1 VPAKP
6 NFDLQSHSTCSDGTL
21 EPTGVVAAAAQ
32 AGVELLALTDHDTVD
47 GLGEAAEAATR
58 HSVSLVTGVEISA
71 VRGPDLDVHVLG
83 YAFDPA
89 DAGLASA
96 LGRFRAERELRN
108 DRILDRFRELG
119 LEVDTT
125 EVEERRAA
133 GMPVGRPHLAHAVL
147 AAERNHERLAAEEA
161 DTVDGMFRV
170 YLADGGPA
178 YSAREGPTVAEVIS
192 VIHAAGGV
200 AVWAHPF
207 FDVSS
212 PEEVLS
218 EIDRFRAEGLD
229 GVECFYVTH
238 RREHVDLLCDH
249 CERHGLLRT
258 GSSDFHGPDRE
269 RFNRFLAFEL
279 HGREPELGPIA
290 DD

>member
-1 VPAKP
+1 
-6 NFDLQSHSTCSDGTL
+6 
-21 EPTGVVAAAAQ
+21 VAPAAQ
-32 AGVELLALTDHDTVD
+32 ARVRRLALTDHDTLD
-47 GLGEAAEAATR
+47 GVAEAANAAPK
-58 HSVSLVTGVEISA
+58 HGVSLVTGVEITA

-83 YAFDPA
+83 YAFDA
-89 DAGLASA
+89 GDAGLAGA

-108 DRILDRFRELG
+108 DRILDRLRELG
-119 LEVDTT
+119 LEVDTS
-125 EVEERRAA
+125 EVEARRAA
-133 GMPVGRPHLAHAVL
+133 GVPVGRPHLARAVL
-147 AAERNHERLAAEEA
+147 AAEGNRDRLAAEEA

-178 YSAREGPTVAEVIS
+178 YSARESPTVAEAIS

-218 EIDRFRAEGLD
+218 EIDRFRADGLD
-229 GVECFYVTH
+229 GVECFYTTH
-238 RREHVDLLCDH
+238 AREQVELLCDH

-258 GSSDFHGPDRE
+258 GSSDFHGPERE
-269 RFNRFLAFEL
+269 RFSRFLAFEL
-279 HGREPELGPIA
+279 YGREPELGPIA
-290 DD
+290 AA